1 MTTYEMTPS
10 ASPFHVVH
18 RCYNGKHRGYEV
30 WCNNRPFITLRD
42 GLALKRQEAYAL
54 ARAFNA

>member
-1 MTTYEMTPS
+1 MTPS